1 MIGCNFM
8 NKEEALIIKGKLMK
22 EYNEMSLFL
31 RQNSNN
37 EEIDKKMIKD
47 LQDFVL
53 SELSLIDK
61 YIKNK

>member
-1 MIGCNFM
+1 M

-37 EEIDKKMIKD
+37 EEIDKKMMKD

>member
-8 NKEEALIIKGKLMK
+8 NKEEALIIKGEMMK
-22 EYNEMSLFL
+22 GYNEISLFL

-37 EEIDKKMIKD
+37 EEIDKKIVKD
-47 LQDFVL
+47 IQDFVL
-53 SELSLIDK
+53 SEISLIDK